1 MTLALSFA
9 PIVIYSFVMQAF
21 LSKVILWLL
30 MVMVVS
36 AQTSAFAMHSCN
48 MSHAS
53 STEVTEQ
60 NAHAHHNQT
69 SHQQEVQ
76 TLNESKGNLHS
87 GHAMHMA
94 SMNETISESDS
105 ASMSDM
111 DCCGADC
118 SCPTASCSS
127 VTAFND
133 NSSLASASNSDKV
146 LGLTQVALRGIFSSL
161 FKPPIYD
168 L

>member
-1 MTLALSFA
+1 M
-9 PIVIYSFVMQAF
+9 
-21 LSKVILWLL
+21 
-30 MVMVVS
+30 S
-36 AQTSAFAMHSCN
+36 AQTSAFAMHNCN

-69 SHQQEVQ
+69 SYQQEVQ

-94 SMNETISESDS
+94 SMNGAVSESDS
-105 ASMSDM
+105 ASMSDTANMSDM

-133 NSSLASASNSDKV
+133 NSSLALAFNSDKV
-146 LGLTQVALRGIFSSL
+146 FGLTQVALRGIFSSL
-161 FKPPIYD
+161 FKPPIHD

>member
-1 MTLALSFA
+1 
-9 PIVIYSFVMQAF
+9 MQAF

-36 AQTSAFAMHSCN
+36 SQTSAFAMHNCN
-48 MSHAS
+48 MNHAS

-60 NAHAHHNQT
+60 NTHAHHNKAHHNQA
-69 SHQQEVQ
+69 SLEQEVQ
-76 TLNESKGNLHS
+76 TLTESKDSLHAE
-87 GHAMHMA
+87 HAMHMA
-94 SMNETISESDS
+94 SMNDTISDSDN
-105 ASMSDM
+105 ADMSDM

-133 NSSLASASNSDKV
+133 NSSLALAFNSDKV
-146 LGLTQVALRGIFSSL
+146 FGLTQVALRGIFSSL
-161 FKPPIYD
+161 FKPPIHD
-168 L
+168 